1 MIFHTIFIFYLKSN
15 YSLVIAN
22 SNICFLRYL
31 IMKHIFLVFLILLS
45 SSFLYATAPEITL
58 NSIEPNPV
66 QPGQD
71 LTVQI
76 KILNDGNDEI
86 ILGRTTLNFGESF
99 ILKSDDQN
107 DGETTLCSSC
117 SKSITFFLTAKSDL
131 DSGFYTIKVKSQY
144 DGTLSAE
151 QDFSVQVTGLPNLVL
166 NVVNELDVIPES
178 SFELELELVNEGTGL
193 AKNIKITPNSEEVG
207 LLDENFLFQK
217 TLGIGSSQ
225 KIVGNFLSSSEIEAG
240 YLLLPIT
247 LSYEDSQNNLY
258 EVEETIGLEIK
269 DKANIILQ
277 HLEIENTITSGDP
290 ATISLRLE
298 NDGVGRAKN
307 VRVSLNGDVS
317 GQKEA
322 FFGSLKKNEDLPFI
336 FSVIPQNS
344 GIIPLEITI
353 SYEDD
358 FGSHTTIENV
368 SLEVKSKSY
377 LQIIIVGM
385 LLLLGI
391 IVLIIK
397 RK

>member
-1 MIFHTIFIFYLKSN
+1 M
-15 YSLVIAN
+15 
-22 SNICFLRYL
+22 
-31 IMKHIFLVFLILLS
+31 
-45 SSFLYATAPEITL
+45 
-58 NSIEPNPV
+58 
-66 QPGQD
+66 
-71 LTVQI
+71 
-76 KILNDGNDEI
+76 
-86 ILGRTTLNFGESF
+86 
-99 ILKSDDQN
+99 
-107 DGETTLCSSC
+107 
-117 SKSITFFLTAKSDL
+117 
-131 DSGFYTIKVKSQY
+131 
-144 DGTLSAE
+144 
-151 QDFSVQVTGLPNLVL
+151 
-166 NVVNELDVIPES
+166 
-178 SFELELELVNEGTGL
+178 
-193 AKNIKITPNSEEVG
+193 
-207 LLDENFLFQK
+207 
-217 TLGIGSSQ
+217 
-225 KIVGNFLSSSEIEAG
+225 
-240 YLLLPIT
+240 
-247 LSYEDSQNNLY
+247 
-258 EVEETIGLEIK
+258 
-269 DKANIILQ
+269 
-277 HLEIENTITSGDP
+277 
-290 ATISLRLE
+290 E